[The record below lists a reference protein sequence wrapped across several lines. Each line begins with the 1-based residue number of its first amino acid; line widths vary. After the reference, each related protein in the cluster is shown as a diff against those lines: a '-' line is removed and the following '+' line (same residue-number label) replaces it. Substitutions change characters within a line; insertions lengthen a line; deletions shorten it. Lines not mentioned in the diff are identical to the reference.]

1 MPEHKRLR
9 GRGRPLVGR
18 DGTGLNHGVVCLRS
32 ETWMDGSLLL
42 PLDDVTT
49 SLRTL
54 IGLAAAVLAL
64 GAIYWLMRDQDR
76 RDAAEEGS
84 SR

>member
-1 MPEHKRLR
+1 
-9 GRGRPLVGR
+9 
-18 DGTGLNHGVVCLRS
+18 
-32 ETWMDGSLLL
+32 MDASLLL

-64 GAIYWLMRDQDR
+64 GAIYWVDAGPGPAMPLRKAPRVSASSGAVEPAAKVGVIEWCSR
-76 RDAAEEGS
+76 RARRQA
-84 SR
+84 

>member
-1 MPEHKRLR
+1 
-9 GRGRPLVGR
+9 
-18 DGTGLNHGVVCLRS
+18 
-32 ETWMDGSLLL
+32 MDASLLL

-54 IGLAAAVLAL
+54 IGLAAAVLAF

-76 RDAAEEGS
+76 RC
-84 SR
+84 R